1 MKLKLQLDPNSIAR
15 VGTHG
20 IRGCPVSVRHF
31 KEDLK
36 HRVTVSLG
44 DVLGLAASAKVGTLL
59 ALVVGVLI
67 QNTSVVLVSLLGTT
81 NNSLLSTLSFGDL
94 WCLISDFTIT
104 SQ

>member
-1 MKLKLQLDPNSIAR
+1 MSRLPWWARKAFEIAQ
-15 VGTHG
+15 
-20 IRGCPVSVRHF
+20 ISVRHV

-36 HRVTVSLG
+36 LRVAFSLG

-67 QNTSVVLVSLLGTT
+67 QNTSVVLISLLGAT
-81 NNSLLSTLSFGDL
+81 NNSLLSTLSLGDL